1 MIWEAKYLKLIEL
14 IRDTDVKYA
23 CNGQKSKEELDSLEI
38 TGIVSDS
45 RETSDGNIFV
55 CIRGTKADG
64 HKYIGEA
71 AERHASVIITEEGCE
86 YDFDFDAFPDA
97 HHLTSKNTRRALA
110 FLFNAWYGD
119 PAKDMRLIAVT
130 GTNGKTSVTFM
141 LRAIFRTALIKT
153 GLIGTVVCYSDERK
167 LDISSPAA
175 TANMTTP
182 DPRELYRIL
191 SVMRDDG
198 VGTVILEA
206 SSHALALD
214 KLAPLHFAAAV
225 FTNLTPEHLDF
236 HGDMKN
242 YLAAKSKLFSMSDI
256 AVINGDDK
264 YSPDIRQAAE
274 VGGAQRIRLCTLCD
288 AKRADYLAASV
299 SDLGVDGIEYILSS
313 VFSVFKVS
321 SPIPGHFSVMNT
333 LEAAACALEMG
344 ISPQNVRDA
353 LRHMGGIDGRFERVR
368 LCSGA
373 DFSVFIDYAH
383 TPDALENLLL
393 TVRSIRKRGERIVLL
408 FGCGGDR
415 DRSKRAVMG
424 RIASEFA
431 DFVIVTS
438 DNSRSE
444 DPSDIIS
451 DIMVGF
457 DYSRAHAIVIE
468 NRADAIDYAI
478 SNALRHD
485 IILLAGKGHE
495 EYEIDRDGK
504 HPFSE
509 KRIAEEAAI
518 KYYYYK

>member
-1 MIWEAKYLKLIEL
+1 MKLIEL
-14 IRDTDVKYA
+14 IKGTDIKLVDVREKETKLFDT
-23 CNGQKSKEELDSLEI
+23 LEI
-38 TGIVSDS
+38 TGIASYSGEVS
-45 RETSDGNIFV
+45 EGNIFI
-55 CIRGTKADG
+55 CLRGTKNDG
-64 HKYIGEA
+64 HRFMREA
-71 AERHASVIITEEGCE
+71 AEKHASAILTEDGSEF
-86 YDFDFDAFPDA
+86 DFDFEEYPDIL
-97 HHLTSKNTRRALA
+97 HLTSANTRRALA
-110 FLFNAWYGD
+110 FLWNSWYGD
-119 PAKDMRLIAVT
+119 PARDMRLIAVT

-141 LRAIFRTALIKT
+141 LRAIFGAALVST
-153 GLIGTVVCYSDERK
+153 GLIGTVVCYSGERK
-167 LDISSPAA
+167 LDIRSSDG
-175 TANMTTP
+175 TSNMTTP

-191 SVMRDDG
+191 SVMREDG
-198 VGTVILEA
+198 IGTVILEA

-242 YLAAKSKLFSMSDI
+242 YLAAKSKLFSMCDV

-264 YSPDIRQAAE
+264 YSSDIRSAAE
-274 VGGAQRIRLCTLCD
+274 AGGARRIRLCTAD
-288 AKRADYLAASV
+288 DVKRADYLAASV

-313 VFSVFKVS
+313 VCSVFKVS
-321 SPIPGHFSVMNT
+321 SPIPGRFTVMNT
-333 LEAAACALEMG
+333 LEAASCALEMG
-344 ISPQNVRDA
+344 VSAQNVRDA
-353 LRHMGGIDGRFERVR
+353 LRHMGGINGRFERVK
-368 LCSGA
+368 LCTGA

-393 TVRSIRKRGERIVLL
+393 TVRSFRRRGERIVLL

-415 DRSKRAVMG
+415 DRGKRAVMG
-424 RIASEFA
+424 RIASELA

-444 DPSDIIS
+444 DPTDIIS

-468 NRADAIDYAI
+468 NRAEAIDYAI

-509 KRIAEEAAI
+509 KRIAEEAAR